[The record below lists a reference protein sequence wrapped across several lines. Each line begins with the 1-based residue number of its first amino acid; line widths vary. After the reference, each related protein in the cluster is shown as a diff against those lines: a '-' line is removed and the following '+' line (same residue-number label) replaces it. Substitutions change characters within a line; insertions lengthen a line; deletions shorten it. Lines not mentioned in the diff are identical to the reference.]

1 MTKEE
6 ILKEYCLSE
15 VKDIPKDLIGWRV
28 LELIP
33 VIEEKKDDKLTLGS
47 FLNKQTICYKTKEER
62 WLGEFRFLL
71 STTNIG
77 TLVVVDQSC
86 PDYYFIEK
94 EDLLE
99 PVRQLVDIM
108 ENPWT
113 LKDIDIRFP
122 ETTRT
127 YTQTFSVGDIYS
139 TTTAYPANS
148 IVYDSASKMTYIS
161 MPDNTL
167 EPLSSTITAVQGS
180 TSSTY
185 YPDANFTMKIDYSDS
200 TTC

>member
-33 VIEEKKDDKLTLGS
+33 VIEKKKDDKLTLGS

-113 LKDIDIRFP
+113 LDFVDSIV
-122 ETTRT
+122 ETAVSTEGWKP
-127 YTQTFSVGDIYS
+127 QPLVF
-139 TTTAYPANS
+139 TTTDTSSAATYPAR
-148 IVYDSASKMTYIS
+148 
-161 MPDNTL
+161 
-167 EPLSSTITAVQGS
+167 GS
-180 TSSTY
+180 RC
-185 YPDANFTMKIDYSDS
+185 AG
-200 TTC
+200 CG